1 MPELANNNA
10 TTLVLSLC
18 QFGNVTP
25 RLFSHL
31 LQRYGSVESIIEAT
45 RESLAEIEGLDET
58 AIDYIRSATDR
69 ICEAEAA
76 QAGMAARGISLVS
89 LFDEQYPLQLEELN
103 DPPPILYVRG
113 RMSDRSR
120 KSVAI
125 VGTHEASN
133 DGMELTAQLVKRFVK
148 ADVQIISS
156 LIGGID
162 TCAHLAAGSSGAS
175 SFALLEYGFD
185 NLHGADL
192 VTIAI
197 DISKTGGIISEYP
210 PEMDI
215 EQSHMSATNRLIVGM
230 ADAVIATELS
240 DNSERSL
247 DLLDFC
253 DQIGKLTFVLVD
265 PRTENI
271 QGKVALKRALSLGA
285 IPVAGVDNVDDIVKS
300 LV

>member
-1 MPELANNNA
+1 MPDLANNNA

-31 LQRYGSVESIIEAT
+31 LQRYGSVEAIIEAT

-58 AIDYIRSATDR
+58 AIDYIRSTDDR
-69 ICEAEAA
+69 ISEAEAA
-76 QAGMAARGISLVS
+76 KAGMAARDINLVS

-103 DPPPILYVRG
+103 NPPPLLYVRG
-113 RMSDRSR
+113 RMPERS
-120 KSVAI
+120 KKTVAI

-133 DGMELTAQLVKRFVK
+133 EGMELTAQLVKRFIK

-162 TCAHLAAGSSGAS
+162 TCAHLAAGSNGAS
-175 SFALLEYGFD
+175 SFALLEFGFD

-192 VTIAI
+192 VAMAI

-230 ADAVIATELS
+230 ADAVVATELS
-240 DNSERSL
+240 DNSDRSL

-253 DQIGKLTFVLVD
+253 DQIGKLTFAVID
-265 PRTENI
+265 SRTESTK
-271 QGKVALKRALSLGA
+271 GKAALKRALASGA
-285 IPVAGVDNVDDIVKS
+285 IPVTGVDSVDDIVKS